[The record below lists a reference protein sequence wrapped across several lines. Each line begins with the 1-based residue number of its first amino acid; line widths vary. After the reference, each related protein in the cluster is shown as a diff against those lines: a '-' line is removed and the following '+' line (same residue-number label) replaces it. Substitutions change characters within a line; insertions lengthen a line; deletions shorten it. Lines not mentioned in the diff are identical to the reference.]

1 MSKNTLKVLSGIFA
15 AIILT
20 LLLITFSVDRVVK
33 TGIEESG
40 SELLQTE
47 VAVDKVSISVFGGS
61 GTIEGLTIKN
71 PESFSDESALF
82 IQNASIKVDLG
93 SLLSDQVIVNEI
105 IINSPEILFEQEGV
119 GINLK
124 RLSDNMDAASGEPS
138 ESSETK
144 LVVEHLRIS
153 EGKIVVNSSLN
164 RDGSTEVSLSDI
176 TVNDIGRDGNNTVKQ
191 SVEEILRPLFQKAIE
206 DALKSGV
213 TEQIEDK
220 VRDLFGN

>member
-124 RLSDNMDAASGEPS
+124 RLSDNMDAASGELS

>member
-105 IINSPEILFEQEGV
+105 IINSPEILFEQEGM

-124 RLSDNMDAASGEPS
+124 RLSDNMDAASGELS

>member
-47 VAVDKVSISVFGGS
+47 VAVDKVSISIFGGS

-105 IINSPEILFEQEGV
+105 IINSPEVLFEQEGM

-138 ESSETK
+138 KSSETK

-164 RDGSTEVSLSDI
+164 RDGLTEVSLSDI